1 MVPAFLDINSPISKQ
16 QAIGDNLPKEWKQL
30 SHPSKTAII
39 TQIYIA
45 RLDLFFADLDLFNAW
60 FESSVSKLANNYN
73 LPIRKIIDKRSY
85 AK

>member
-1 MVPAFLDINSPISKQ
+1 MPSWISTDPISKQ
-16 QAIGDNLPKEWKQL
+16 RAIDDNLPKEWKRL
-30 SHPSKTAII
+30 SHPSKPAII

-45 RLDLFFADLDLFNAW
+45 RLDLLFADLDLFIAR

>member
-73 LPIRKIIDKRSY
+73 VPIRKIIDKRSY
-85 AK
+85 AR

>member
-1 MVPAFLDINSPISKQ
+1 MDQKP
-16 QAIGDNLPKEWKQL
+16 PKEWKQL

-45 RLDLFFADLDLFNAW
+45 RLDLFFADLDMFIAR

>member
-73 LPIRKIIDKRSY
+73 LPIRKIIDQISD
-85 AK
+85 A

>member
-60 FESSVSKLANNYN
+60 FESSISKLANNYN
-73 LPIRKIIDKRSY
+73 LPIRKIIDKRSD
-85 AK
+85 AR

>member
-60 FESSVSKLANNYN
+60 FESSISKLANNYN

-85 AK
+85 AR

>member
-85 AK
+85 AR

>member
-73 LPIRKIIDKRSY
+73 LPIRKIIDKISDAR
-85 AK
+85 